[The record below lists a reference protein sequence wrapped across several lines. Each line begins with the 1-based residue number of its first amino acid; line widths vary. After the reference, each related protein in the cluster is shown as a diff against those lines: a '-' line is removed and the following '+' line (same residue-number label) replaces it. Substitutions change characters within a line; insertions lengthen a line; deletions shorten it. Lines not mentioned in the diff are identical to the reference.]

1 MKHIKIISLFLAIF
15 LLTSCASMRK
25 PMTTYFN
32 GDSIGNYTYFYV
44 MPTNEITSSSGVY
57 GNQYGLYGGITKSIN
72 PSDVIS
78 GILLKNGYIRVA
90 EIKEEN
96 KSKTMIVNY
105 GESGRRNVNLGY
117 SIEVT
122 IQFTNAET
130 QSPIVVC
137 VAEGQGST
145 EADDIRKAINRA
157 LEPLFK

>member
-1 MKHIKIISLFLAIF
+1 M
-15 LLTSCASMRK
+15 
-25 PMTTYFN
+25 
-32 GDSIGNYTYFYV
+32 V
-44 MPTNEITSSSGVY
+44 
-57 GNQYGLYGGITKSIN
+57 
-72 PSDVIS
+72 
-78 GILLKNGYIRVA
+78 
-90 EIKEEN
+90 
-96 KSKTMIVNY
+96 VNY

-130 QSPIVVC
+130 QNPIVIC

>member
-1 MKHIKIISLFLAIF
+1 
-15 LLTSCASMRK
+15 MRK
-25 PMTTYFN
+25 PVTTYFD
-32 GDSIGNYTYFYV
+32 GDSISNYMFFYV
-44 MPTNEITSSSGVY
+44 TPTNELTSSSGVY
-57 GNQYGLYGGITKSIN
+57 GDQYGVFGGYTKSIN
-72 PSDVIS
+72 PADIIS
-78 GILLKNGYIRVA
+78 GILLKNGYVRVA

-96 KSKTMIVNY
+96 KSKTMVVNY

-130 QSPIVVC
+130 QNPIVIC

>member
-1 MKHIKIISLFLAIF
+1 MKHIKIISLFIAVF

-25 PMTTYFN
+25 PVTTYFD
-32 GDSIGNYTYFYV
+32 GDSISNYMFFYV
-44 MPTNEITSSSGVY
+44 TPTNELTSSSGVY
-57 GNQYGLYGGITKSIN
+57 GNQYGVYGGYTKSIN
-72 PSDVIS
+72 PADIIS
-78 GILLKNGYIRVA
+78 GILLKNGYVRVA

-96 KSKTMIVNY
+96 KSKTMVVNY

-130 QSPIVVC
+130 QNPIVIC